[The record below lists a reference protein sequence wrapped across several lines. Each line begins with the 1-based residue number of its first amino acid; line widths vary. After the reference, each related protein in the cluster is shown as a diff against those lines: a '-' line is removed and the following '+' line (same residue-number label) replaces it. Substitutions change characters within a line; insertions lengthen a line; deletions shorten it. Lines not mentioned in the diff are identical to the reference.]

1 MTSSMTVGQYY
12 NTDSVVHRMD
22 PRFKIVI
29 AVTFMLVLV
38 IATKPLALGC
48 LLVFLGVATALTRVP
63 LGRVLGALKPVIAL
77 LIFTFVANLFFQ
89 REGVDLVRLGP
100 LHVTDAGLWA
110 AVFMTIRLGVL
121 FVATALLAFTTSPID
136 LSDATESLLSPF
148 ARFGMPAHE
157 IGMMMSIALRFIPTL
172 MDEANKI
179 MKAQT
184 ARGADF
190 ESGNIIARAKA
201 IVPILVPLF
210 VSAFR
215 HAEELAVAMESR
227 CYHGREG
234 RTRVRQLKVHARDWV
249 AAAAL
254 VVLVAVLVALRAS
267 GY

>member
-1 MTSSMTVGQYY
+1 MTRASAIGQYY
-12 NTDSVVHRMD
+12 NTDSPVHRMD

-29 AVTFMLVLV
+29 AVTFMIVIV
-38 IATKPLALGC
+38 IATKPLALAC
-48 LLVFLGVATALTRVP
+48 LLIFLGVATALTHVP
-63 LGRVLGALKPVIAL
+63 LGRVFSALKPVTVL

-89 REGVDLVRLGP
+89 RAGEDLVRLGP
-100 LHVTDAGLWA
+100 LHITDAALWA
-110 AVFMTIRLGVL
+110 AFFLTIRLGIL
-121 FVATALLAFTTSPID
+121 FLATALLAFTTSPID

-157 IGMMMSIALRFIPTL
+157 IGMMVSIALRFIPTL
-172 MDEANKI
+172 MDEADKI

-190 ESGNIIARAKA
+190 ESGNIIARGKA

-234 RTRVRQLKVHARDWV
+234 RTRVRQLEVHRRDWV
-249 AAAAL
+249 AAGAL
-254 VVLVAVLVALRAS
+254 AVLVVALITMRAT
-267 GY
+267 GI